1 MNFNF
6 TVFNK
11 GRVGISILF
20 LCDTKIGIATMPHN

>member
-11 GRVGISILF
+11 GRVGISIFF
-20 LCDTKIGIATMPHN
+20 LIMNVLLWFKK